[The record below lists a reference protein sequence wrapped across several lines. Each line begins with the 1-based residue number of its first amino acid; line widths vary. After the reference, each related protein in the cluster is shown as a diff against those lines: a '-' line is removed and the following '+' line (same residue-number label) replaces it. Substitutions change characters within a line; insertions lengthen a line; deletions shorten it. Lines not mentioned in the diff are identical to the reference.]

1 MPDEI
6 EQQYI
11 QNLGYEPYSSAWNR
25 MNGSEA
31 AQYNEQIFNAIEAQ
45 KARVFNSAEAQI
57 NRDWQERMS
66 NTAYQRSVK
75 DMLAAGL
82 NPASLGGDGTA
93 SPASTPSGYAAS
105 ANAASSSAVTG
116 GAGLLGLV
124 GKVAMSA
131 VSLAMWKKFSHSAA
145 AASSAPAAASA
156 IQKDYRESLPTLEEI
171 SQELE
176 NRHKKEAMERH
187 ARFHPD
193 QDVTFK
199 F

>member
-6 EQQYI
+6 ETQYI

-93 SPASTPSGYAAS
+93 SPASTPAGYAAS

-124 GKVAMSA
+124 SKVAMSA

-156 IQKDYRESLPTLEEI
+156 IEKDYRQSLPSLEEI
-171 SQELE
+171 SAQLE
-176 NRHKKEAMERH
+176 KQHREEARVRHLMNFQAKY
-187 ARFHPD
+187 
-193 QDVTFK
+193 TY
-199 F
+199 